1 VEQQIRPQVNPE
13 ARLPASQFELGM
25 LKDVIIARFPALGK
39 ARFTMLS
46 EGWDSVAVDV
56 DDRLI
61 FKFPRH
67 APGEEGLRREA
78 AILGLVRN
86 AVSMP
91 VPNLVLFDTPTT
103 FSRHDK
109 IAGEHLLPAQ
119 YDALDE
125 QAKLALGEKLGQ
137 FYSELHTIGSAR
149 AIAAGAQPVD
159 AWLEADDILLRVRPV
174 LPEALLAFAETE
186 LERWRDLEPDPYGD
200 IYGFFDGHGWNMAFD
215 HQAARL
221 NGIYDFGDSGT
232 GPLHREF
239 VYSSI
244 VSPDLVPRVIASY
257 QRHSG
262 RSIDRDRVDVLTSAH
277 WLWEL
282 AVEAHLPERV
292 AEMLPGVA
300 RWLTRYPS
308 AP

>member
-1 VEQQIRPQVNPE
+1 M
-13 ARLPASQFELGM
+13 PASQFELGM
-25 LKDVIIARFPALGK
+25 LKDVIIARFPELGA
-39 ARFTMLS
+39 ARFTLLS

-67 APGEEGLRREA
+67 AFGEKGLRREA
-78 AILGLVRN
+78 AILDLVRN

-125 QAKLALGEKLGQ
+125 QAKLALDEKLGQ
-137 FYSELHTIGSAR
+137 FYAELHTIEPTA

-159 AWLEADDILLRVRPV
+159 AWLEADDILRRVRPV
-174 LPEALLAFAETE
+174 LPEPLLSLAETE
-186 LERWRDLEPDPYGD
+186 MKRWRELEPDPYGQ

-215 HQAARL
+215 HQTARL
-221 NGIYDFGDSGT
+221 NGIYDFGDSGI

-244 VSPDLVPRVIASY
+244 ISPDLTPRIITSY
-257 QRHSG
+257 ERHSG
-262 RSIDRDRVDVLTSAH
+262 RSIDRDRVAVLTSTH

-282 AVEAHLPERV
+282 AVEAHLPENV
-292 AEMLPGVA
+292 AAMLPGVA
-300 RWLTRYPS
+300 AWLTR
-308 AP
+308 